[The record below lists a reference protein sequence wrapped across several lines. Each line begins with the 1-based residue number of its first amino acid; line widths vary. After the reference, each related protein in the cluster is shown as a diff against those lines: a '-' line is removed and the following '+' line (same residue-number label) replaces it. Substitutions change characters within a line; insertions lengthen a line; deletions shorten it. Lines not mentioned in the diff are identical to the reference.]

1 MKQVAVLRLGTEY
14 YALDIMKVNTIKNYE
29 TPNRIPHPKPFVKGV
44 INLRGQV
51 VPILDLRTILGYE
64 EVEHDSTNNK
74 SKIIIIENED
84 ELLGLIIDEVLSI
97 SQIDDSQIDELDK
110 IGFSDFVDVIE
121 SVAKFE
127 DKLVAILSIPK
138 ILEK

>member
-1 MKQVAVLRLGTEY
+1 MKQVAVLKIGAEY
-14 YALDIMKVNTIKNYE
+14 YALDIMKVNTIRDYE
-29 TPNRIPHPKPFVKGV
+29 TPNRIPHPKSFVKGV

-51 VPILDLRTILGYE
+51 VPILDLREILGYME
-64 EVEHDSTNNK
+64 ETENNK
-74 SKIIIIENED
+74 KKIIIIENDD

-97 SQIDDSQIDELDK
+97 SHIQDSQIEELDK
-110 IGFSDFVDVIE
+110 VGFTDFVDVIE
-121 SVAKFE
+121 SVAKFD

>member
-1 MKQVAVLRLGTEY
+1 MKQVAVLKLGAEY
-14 YALDIMKVNTIKNYE
+14 YALDIMKVNTIRDYE
-29 TPNRIPHPKPFVKGV
+29 APNRIPHPKSFVKGV

-51 VPILDLRTILGYE
+51 VPILDLREILGYSE
-64 EVEHDSTNNK
+64 ESDNDK
-74 SKIIIIENED
+74 KKIIIIENED

-97 SQIDDSQIDELDK
+97 SHIQDSQIEELDK
-110 IGFSDFVDVIE
+110 VGFTDFVDVIE
-121 SVAKFE
+121 SVAKFD

>member
-1 MKQVAVLRLGTEY
+1 MKQVAILKLGTEY
-14 YALDIMKVNTIKNYE
+14 YALDIMQVNTIKEYE
-29 TPNRIPHPKPFVKGV
+29 LPNRIPHPKSFVKGV

-51 VPILDLRTILGYE
+51 VPILDLREILGYE
-64 EVEHDSTNNK
+64 ENPSNDK
-74 SKIIIIENED
+74 RKIIIIENDD

-97 SQIDDSQIDELDK
+97 SHIEDSQIEELDK
-110 IGFSDFVDVIE
+110 VSVSDFADIIE

-127 DKLVAILSIPK
+127 DKLVAFLSIPK